1 MNTAFKSFAFTFFL
15 FSILLALYN
24 IIGWFT
30 FVVTPAFVIVWFL
43 TYVTMT
49 ARKIDKDWSKDNA
62 KDKK

>member
-24 IIGWFT
+24 IIGWLT
-30 FVVTPAFVIVWFL
+30 FVITPAFAIVWFL
-43 TYVTMT
+43 TYATMAT
-49 ARKIDKDWSKDNA
+49 RKIEKDWSKDDA